1 MKQYMKVLELLMT
14 GNPVQKNEFDVLK
27 NDVELYRLSAYM
39 WDIKNKIGGNIKSI
53 KNGKTVIAYQLLNPN
68 DMKQHFTKQEEV
80 PLAKAAMTKT
90 ETPTPIPHIN
100 DGSVALLDTSFD
112 DDNGDPV

>member
-68 DMKQHFTKQEEV
+68 DMKQYFTKQDEA

-90 ETPTPIPHIN
+90 ETPTVSQDH

-112 DDNGDPV
+112 DDAGDPV